1 MTPSRP
7 PAGTDAGKTC
17 LRCGRLG
24 HTRRTCRQATAPCTH
39 CGGDHLSAFC
49 PKGPGGRR
57 RELSDVLRGVID
69 RDVQR
74 GSAAKSG
81 QKPPTYAAAAAQTPA
96 SPVLPP
102 PNDCTTAIVRYVPP
116 PPADAPLI
124 PSSTAHAAA
133 VQAAAAQ
140 ADPQSAAN
148 AYAAALRSF
157 GYGLMAHLD
166 FHDYFGLSAAYP
178 GGCRTSSSGLRRN
191 GRARAR
197 PRETASRVGRSGVAC
212 ALGGKP

>member
-1 MTPSRP
+1 MVVIISRHS
-7 PAGTDAGKTC
+7 ALRALEGDAV
-17 LRCGRLG
+17 
-24 HTRRTCRQATAPCTH
+24 
-39 CGGDHLSAFC
+39 SSS
-49 PKGPGGRR
+49 

-116 PPADAPLI
+116 PPADEPLI

-140 ADPQSAAN
+140 ANPQSAAN

-157 GYGLMAHLD
+157 GYGLMAHL
-166 FHDYFGLSAAYP
+166 
-178 GGCRTSSSGLRRN
+178 
-191 GRARAR
+191 GRGHGHAKQHRAWADR
-197 PRETASRVGRSGVAC
+197 G
-212 ALGGKP
+212 